1 MAFYTYQTTTL
12 REAQVR
18 DNISTLRAKTQVR
31 EKHKTTLRAKTQV
44 TEKLVHIIC
53 LMHEIGWWKLYGVS
67 GKTTAQ

>member
-18 DNISTLRAKTQVR
+18 DNIATLRAKTQVR

-44 TEKLVHIIC
+44 TER
-53 LMHEIGWWKLYGVS
+53 LMPNMLD
-67 GKTTAQ
+67 A